1 MGFYGRVEVEDSS
14 RGRSSFETLHYA
26 HREAVIAQLYNFCAS
41 VVGKSRS
48 DELALWSDL
57 DTAILG
63 KSLHENIITPD
74 RHIRF
79 HVTLFF
85 SQVGACSSE

>member
-14 RGRSSFETLHYA
+14 RGRYSFETLHYA

-41 VVGKSRS
+41 IIDKSRS
-48 DELALWSDL
+48 DELALWGIL

-63 KSLHENIITPD
+63 KSLHESLTTRD
-74 RHIRF
+74 RQIRV
-79 HVTLFF
+79 HAELFF
-85 SQVGACSSE
+85 SQVGACSDE